1 VGQLVSNITT
11 NGSEDDTA
19 AAAAAAAPEDTTEG
33 FDHGTTNGS
42 DLQK

>member
-11 NGSEDDTA
+11 NGSEDDT